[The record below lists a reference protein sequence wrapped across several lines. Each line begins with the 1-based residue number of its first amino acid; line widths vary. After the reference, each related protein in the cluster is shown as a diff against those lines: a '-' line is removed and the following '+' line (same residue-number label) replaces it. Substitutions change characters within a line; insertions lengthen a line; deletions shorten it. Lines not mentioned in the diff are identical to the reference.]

1 MAIYHLRLKVHSR
14 ALGRDPRP
22 GGATRRSAVAAAAY
36 RSGEALYDIAQGKTF
51 QYEKPDVVHKEIM
64 IPEGAQV
71 GDWVFDRAS
80 LWNMVEKA
88 EKRVDAQFAREI
100 EITLP
105 RELTHDQQVAL
116 VRSFVRDHFCR
127 LGMVADIAIHRP
139 KAVDG
144 QDQPHAHVLLTLRR
158 LDQTTVTGFS
168 AKKERDWNE
177 TEAVAREVAEARKVY
192 NNSGLDED
200 LERLEAAEAKR
211 NVNIWRASWAEYANR
226 VLEEAGSESRIDH
239 RTLEKQGIF
248 LLPEIALGIA
258 RHIEKIYD
266 HIKTRITQWNA
277 IRKRASLYRDVEVIR
292 GRDPGQLAEFVL
304 RLHDIADAFTAQY
317 RHSEHGMPPP
327 DVGHTHSK
335 PNNHE
340 NDHGR

>member
-36 RSGEALYDIAQGKTF
+36 RSGEALYDIAQSKTF
-51 QYEKPDVVHKEIM
+51 QYDKPDVVHKEIM
-64 IPEGAQV
+64 APPGMDVA
-71 GDWVFDRAS
+71 DWVFDRAS

-105 RELTHDQQVAL
+105 RELSHDQQVAL

-144 QDQPHAHVLLTLRR
+144 QDQPHAHVLLTLRH
-158 LDQTTVTGFS
+158 LDPTTTTGFS

-177 TEAVAREVAEARKVY
+177 TEAVAREVAEARKRY
-192 NNSGLDED
+192 NNTGLDED
-200 LERLEAAEAKR
+200 LERLEACEAKR
-211 NVNIWRASWAEYANR
+211 NVNIWRAAWSKYANR
-226 VLEEAGSESRIDH
+226 ALEEAGSDARIDH

-248 LLPEIALGIA
+248 RIPEIAIGIA
-258 RHIEKIYD
+258 RHIEKVYD

-277 IRKRASLYRDVEVIR
+277 IRKRASLYQEVEIIR
-292 GRDPGQLAEFVL
+292 ARDPVAMTDLVLHLNEMAE
-304 RLHDIADAFTAQY
+304 AFTAQFRRPDRDVARSNIAHQQAQSDRSET
-317 RHSEHGMPPP
+317 RH
-327 DVGHTHSK
+327 D
-335 PNNHE
+335 
-340 NDHGR
+340 R